1 MKGAGFRPWHRFG
14 RCVGWTFLILAG
26 LLLIAWLVFDT
37 FFFRPAI
44 FRMMLEAITDVRLQG
59 ISLEEA
65 RRRAPFPICLPEWLP
80 EGLEGPELSFHAEWG
95 APWVADV
102 TFNYLHQDRPIL
114 EIKQANLPL
123 EWEDRDRKYYY
134 DGYIKFVLLK
144 WQLGAEAAE
153 HLLPKAESIFLG
165 DIEHN
170 GRRYQVYELVNPS
183 IYHAYWISWWKD
195 DPKFSYSPP
204 GEPDGYGIYYR
215 ILSRLSL
222 IDTLKVA
229 QNLENCLYPLPTPT
243 LTLRKP

>member
-1 MKGAGFRPWHRFG
+1 M
-14 RCVGWTFLILAG
+14 
-26 LLLIAWLVFDT
+26 
-37 FFFRPAI
+37 
-44 FRMMLEAITDVRLQG
+44 
-59 ISLEEA
+59 A
-65 RRRAPFPICLPEWLP
+65 RQRSI
-80 EGLEGPELSFHAEWG
+80 
-95 APWVADV
+95 
-102 TFNYLHQDRPIL
+102 
-114 EIKQANLPL
+114 
-123 EWEDRDRKYYY
+123 
-134 DGYIKFVLLK
+134 K

-222 IDTLKVA
+222 IDTLKVS